1 MLQLMDNKCIII
13 LAVGVMTDLAYCFYF
28 SFDVD
33 GFYDKSQLKSV
44 EAEYVLQNCMTTSE
58 GYSNL
63 MEAMCRYSETLK

>member
-1 MLQLMDNKCIII
+1 MK
-13 LAVGVMTDLAYCFYF
+13 DLAYCFYF

-33 GFYDKSQLKSV
+33 GFYDKLKSV

-63 MEAMCRYSETLK
+63 MEAMCRYSETLKWNTFFTSVGWITSV